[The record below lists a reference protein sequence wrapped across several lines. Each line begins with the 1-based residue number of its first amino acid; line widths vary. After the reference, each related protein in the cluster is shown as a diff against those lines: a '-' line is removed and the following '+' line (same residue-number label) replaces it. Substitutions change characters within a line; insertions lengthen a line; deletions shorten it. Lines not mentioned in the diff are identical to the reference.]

1 MGSAESLAAAMSSC
15 VQLPSM
21 AHEESF
27 FTWGQGEMGEMGE
40 TKLGHSGLL
49 ELFLLSYFVFRL

>member
-21 AHEESF
+21 AHEANF
-27 FTWGQGEMGEMGE
+27 FTGGQGEMGE
-40 TKLGHSGLL
+40 TKLGNSMLR
-49 ELFLLSYFVFRL
+49 EIFLLSYFVFRL